1 MRVRATES
9 EMMSRREVTLFVIL
23 SFLGMPFTAD
33 AQQGQRVYRVGVL
46 ETISPALN
54 AANFDA
60 FRQGLRALG
69 YVEGQNLVIEYRSA
83 DGDASRFP
91 ALATELVRLQVDVLV
106 TRGTPAALA
115 AKDAAGAIPV
125 VMAAIGEPLGLG
137 IVADLARPG
146 GNVTGF
152 SAFATV
158 LSGKRVELLREMLP
172 DLKRI
177 AALLNMGNP
186 LFPPQWK
193 EIETAA
199 RSLGIEP
206 QLLDMRRSAD
216 IRRLFDTAIT
226 WRADAL
232 IVGADGLAQAN
243 RPSITAL
250 AMKHRLP
257 TMYPSREFVD
267 AGGLISYGVSYPH
280 LYYRASGF
288 VDKIFRG
295 AKPGDLPV
303 EQPTK
308 FELVINLKTAKALR
322 LAIPESVLV
331 RADWVVEK

>member
-1 MRVRATES
+1 MKTPRPIFTS
-9 EMMSRREVTLFVIL
+9 IL
-23 SFLGMPFTAD
+23 TVALLIAPLPVH
-33 AQQGQRVYRVGVL
+33 AQPAGKVYRVGVL
-46 ETISPALN
+46 ETIPLALN

-60 FRQGLRALG
+60 FRHGLRALG
-69 YVEGQNLVIEYRSA
+69 YIEGQNLVIEYRSA

-115 AKDAAGAIPV
+115 AKNAAGSIPV
-125 VMAAIGEPLGLG
+125 VMAAIGDPSALG
-137 IVADLARPG
+137 IVANLARPG
-146 GNVTGF
+146 GNITGLN
-152 SAFATV
+152 AFATE
-158 LSGKRVELLREMLP
+158 LSGKRIELLREILP
-172 DLKRI
+172 RIKRI

-199 RSLGIEP
+199 RSLGIKP
-206 QLLDMRRSAD
+206 QLLDVRKSEELGP
-216 IRRLFDTAIT
+216 LFDAAIT
-226 WRADAL
+226 SRADAL
-232 IVGADGLAQAN
+232 VVGADGVAQAN
-243 RPSITAL
+243 LQSITEL
-250 AMKHRLP
+250 ATKHRLP

-280 LYYRASGF
+280 LYYRASAF

-308 FELVINLKTAKALR
+308 FELVINMKAAKALG
-322 LAIPESVLV
+322 LTITPSVLA
-331 RADWVVEK
+331 RTDEIIQ

>member
-1 MRVRATES
+1 MRVRATER
-9 EMMSRREVTLFVIL
+9 EMMSRRGVALLVIL
-23 SFLGMPFTAD
+23 AFLSLPFAVD
-33 AQQGQRVYRVGVL
+33 AQQGQRVYHIGVL
-46 ETISPALN
+46 ETVSPALN

-91 ALATELVRLQVDVLV
+91 VFATELVHLPVDVLV

-115 AKDAAGAIPV
+115 AKNATGSIPI

-137 IVADLARPG
+137 IVANLAQPG
-146 GNVTGF
+146 GNVTGL
-152 SAFATV
+152 SAFVTA

-172 DLKRI
+172 RMQHI

-186 LFPPQWK
+186 LFPPQWQ

-199 RSLGIEP
+199 RALGIEP
-206 QLLDMRRSAD
+206 QLLDVRKSED
-216 IRRLFDTAIT
+216 IGRLFDAAIT
-226 WRADAL
+226 ARADAL
-232 IVGADGLAQAN
+232 IVGPDGVTQAN
-243 RPSITAL
+243 LQSITAL
-250 AMKHRLP
+250 AATHRLP
-257 TMYPSREFVD
+257 TMYPSRAFVD
-267 AGGLISYGVSYPH
+267 AGGLLSYGVSYPH
-280 LYYRASGF
+280 LYSRAAAF

-308 FELVINLKTAKALR
+308 FELIINLKTAKALG
-322 LAIPESVLV
+322 LTISPTLLFQ
-331 RADWVVEK
+331 ADEVIQ

>member
-9 EMMSRREVTLFVIL
+9 EMISRRGVTLLVIL
-23 SFLGMPFTAD
+23 SCLSMPFAAD
-33 AQQGQRVYRVGVL
+33 AQQVQRVYRVGVL

-60 FRQGLRALG
+60 FRHGLRALG
-69 YVEGQNLVIEYRSA
+69 YIEGQNLVIEYRSA

-115 AKDAAGAIPV
+115 AKNAAGSIPV
-125 VMAAIGEPLGLG
+125 VMAAIGQPLELG
-137 IVADLARPG
+137 IVTNLARPG
-146 GNVTGF
+146 GNVTGLN
-152 SAFATV
+152 AFATE

-172 DLKRI
+172 GIKRI

-199 RSLGIEP
+199 RSLGIKP
-206 QLLDMRRSAD
+206 QLLDVRKSED
-216 IRRLFDTAIT
+216 IGRLFNAAIT
-226 WRADAL
+226 SRADAL
-232 IVGADGLAQAN
+232 VVGADGVTQAN
-243 RPSITAL
+243 LQSIIDL
-250 AMKHRLP
+250 ATKHRLP

-267 AGGLISYGVSYPH
+267 ASGLISYGVSYPH
-280 LYYRASGF
+280 LYYRASSF

-308 FELVINLKTAKALR
+308 LELVINLKTAQALG
-322 LAIPESVLV
+322 LTLSPMFLL
-331 RADWVVEK
+331 RADEVIR

>member
-1 MRVRATES
+1 MMTRRV
-9 EMMSRREVTLFVIL
+9 VTLFVIL
-23 SFLGMPFTAD
+23 CFLAMPFIAD

-115 AKDAAGAIPV
+115 AKDAAGAMPV

-146 GNVTGF
+146 GNVTGL
-152 SAFATV
+152 SAFATA

-199 RSLGIEP
+199 RSLGIES
-206 QLLDMRRSAD
+206 QLLDMRQSAD
-216 IRRLFDTAIT
+216 IGRLFDTAIA

-243 RPSITAL
+243 QQSITAL
-250 AMKHRLP
+250 VMKHRLP

-280 LYYRASGF
+280 LYYRASAF

-308 FELVINLKTAKALR
+308 LELVLNLKTAKALG
-322 LAIPESVLV
+322 LTIPPLFLF
-331 RADWVVEK
+331 RADEVIR

>member
-1 MRVRATES
+1 
-9 EMMSRREVTLFVIL
+9 MMSRRAITLFVIL
-23 SFLGMPFTAD
+23 SVLVIPFAAD

-91 ALATELVRLQVDVLV
+91 ALASELVRLQVDVLV

-115 AKDAAGAIPV
+115 AKDAVGAIPV

-146 GNVTGF
+146 GKVTGL
-152 SAFATV
+152 SAFATT
-158 LSGKRVELLREMLP
+158 LSGKRAELLREMLP

-193 EIETAA
+193 ETET
-199 RSLGIEP
+199 G
-206 QLLDMRRSAD
+206 
-216 IRRLFDTAIT
+216 
-226 WRADAL
+226 RA
-232 IVGADGLAQAN
+232 
-243 RPSITAL
+243 
-250 AMKHRLP
+250 
-257 TMYPSREFVD
+257 
-267 AGGLISYGVSYPH
+267 
-280 LYYRASGF
+280 
-288 VDKIFRG
+288 
-295 AKPGDLPV
+295 
-303 EQPTK
+303 
-308 FELVINLKTAKALR
+308 
-322 LAIPESVLV
+322 
-331 RADWVVEK
+331 

>member
-9 EMMSRREVTLFVIL
+9 EMMSRREVTLFVVL
-23 SFLGMPFTAD
+23 SFLAMPLTAD

-280 LYYRASGF
+280 LYYRASGL